1 MARNDT
7 RRFRPQPA
15 DRAPLR
21 ADAASWR
28 ALANVTVASTLV
40 IAVAV
45 SALALVEAV
54 FSNHAQ
60 QLARKAPMEL
70 QSLHAQ
76 APSD

>member
-40 IAVAV
+40 VIGRRQRAGAGRGRVLEPCATTG
-45 SALALVEAV
+45 A
-54 FSNHAQ
+54 
-60 QLARKAPMEL
+60 
-70 QSLHAQ
+70 
-76 APSD
+76 